1 MRLLMRDSAIESPEQ
16 VACVAECFRLQRE
29 TASIGN
35 QITLRDAEQAAELAA
50 EWARVIAR
58 GVAPEGAADILADLQ
73 REAAAADTLLRA
85 V

>member
-16 VACVAECFRLQRE
+16 VACVAECFRLRRG
-29 TASIGN
+29 TASIRN
-35 QITLRDAEQAAELAA
+35 QIALGDAERAAGLAA
-50 EWARVIAR
+50 EWGKVIAR

-73 REAAAADTLLRA
+73 RKAASADILRRA